1 VWHKLSLIL
10 DIGIEDVLFVK
21 FSFDSEYSTSTEPSR
36 QLVHAMHPV
45 HAVKLKDFVSLG
57 SHFGIEFRA
66 TFGLTTSRA
75 SRAAVTRLCYVMPF
89 SVSFRL
95 LPGSWNKFLPNTVT
109 ALLRFLAG
117 RRRP

>member
-1 VWHKLSLIL
+1 MWHKLSLIL
-10 DIGIEDVLFVK
+10 GIAIEDVLFVK

-45 HAVKLKDFVSLG
+45 HAVKLKDFFSLG
-57 SHFGIEFRA
+57 SYFGIEFRA
-66 TFGLTTSRA
+66 TFGLTT